1 MSMYTSA
8 PAGLTWRI
16 SSKCESGACLMVA
29 RQGELILIGNTKH
42 PEGPVSVFT
51 RDEWRNFIT
60 GIKLG
65 AFDGIA

>member
-1 MSMYTSA
+1 
-8 PAGLTWRI
+8 
-16 SSKCESGACLMVA
+16 MVA

-65 AFDGIA
+65 DFDGIA